1 MQNWA
6 FGIHN
11 DVGHGTHPRR
21 MLEQRLGMLRQ
32 AQMPGATKIMSGALE
47 ERMMLGSLVH
57 MKHSLKKLEIH
68 CP

>member
-11 DVGHGTHPRR
+11 DVGHGTHLRR
-21 MLEQRLGMLRQ
+21 RLEQRLGMLRQ
-32 AQMPGATKIMSGALE
+32 AQMPGATKIMSEALE
-47 ERMMLGSLVH
+47 ERMILDSLGHV
-57 MKHSLKKLEIH
+57 KHSLKKLEIH